1 MIRPL
6 TLLSM
11 ILAAVSGAY
20 MFAVKHRAQVLDD
33 QLASVAQQ
41 TRLDQERIRV
51 LQAQWALETAPPR
64 VKQLAA
70 QFTDLQPVK
79 PAQMVTLAALSSIL
93 PPPSKVAP
101 EPPLLAVPPPAVVA
115 STTPL
120 PAVAAPAQP
129 PSKSVSPPAPTPTT
143 APALAAASSPAAPKS
158 NAPAKLASVV
168 PHHAA
173 IQPHQL
179 SLTTHPHVPPH
190 VASTQLADN
199 VVPRPVHSFYV
210 APPPAYHS
218 ASPPVYHSAP
228 PSGGDVSA
236 LAMAADLPPPRP
248 LSGNGSNN

>member
-6 TLLSM
+6 TLLTM

-64 VKQLAA
+64 IKQLAA

-79 PAQMVTLAALSSIL
+79 PTQMVTLAALSSIL
-93 PPPSKVAP
+93 PPPSKVVPEATPAAP
-101 EPPLLAVPPPAVVA
+101 PPPVIAAAAPAPSAAAPPSTAPVAAMAQVVPPPSATLKS
-115 STTPL
+115 ST
-120 PAVAAPAQP
+120 
-129 PSKSVSPPAPTPTT
+129 
-143 APALAAASSPAAPKS
+143 
-158 NAPAKLASVV
+158 PAKLASVV
-168 PHHAA
+168 AHHVAS
-173 IQPHQL
+173 QPHQL
-179 SLTTHPHVPPH
+179 SLTSRPHTAPH

-199 VVPRPVHSFYV
+199 EVPHPVHSFYV

-218 ASPPVYHSAP
+218 VSSPVYHPAP
-228 PSGGDVSA
+228 SSGGDVSA